1 MCIALLAFI
10 VCTSTTENL
19 RLRTFLSLTK
29 CFVVFRKAPVL
40 IVAALARPEFTK
52 RLLSPPPAKAIW
64 NAVYSF
70 P

>member
-1 MCIALLAFI
+1 MALLAFI

-19 RLRTFLSLTK
+19 RLRTIQSLTK
-29 CFVVFRKAPVL
+29 CFVEFRKAPVL
-40 IVAALARPEFTK
+40 IVAAQALPEFTK